1 MPVADGL
8 QGCVSWLS
16 MLSTCPRG
24 MRGPRLL
31 SLPQQRRTAVAQKPT
46 AREPPSLPTCWQRGW
61 ACAQTAGSRRATHRP
76 ALLGRLDVL
85 FRPGSDLGQQETED
99 INSPFAYFSD
109 C

>member
-16 MLSTCPRG
+16 TLSTCPRG

-31 SLPQQRRTAVAQKPT
+31 SLP
-46 AREPPSLPTCWQRGW
+46 SLPTCWQRGW
-61 ACAQTAGSRRATHRP
+61 ACTQTAGSRRATHRP
-76 ALLGRLDVL
+76 ALLGRLDVS